1 MKDSYKFLT
10 GFIMT
15 IALIVVDLILF
26 LGDLIGTP
34 MFVIIILMAIVAS
47 ILPVAFFKGTHVEFT
62 AGSIRITAP
71 FVDLDV
77 PYESITSVTSAT
89 SMDYGLRTF
98 GYGGL
103 RYGSG
108 EFTSGSLGP
117 YIRAADSG
125 VPLVII
131 IRTGKRT
138 IAFNLKT
145 VGDTEKVLEELGSRT
160 SCAVTTGL
168 PQSTPE
174 ERRSFRRKRNIAVA
188 FSAVMVVI
196 VLMIVAWAMTV
207 GNVTATL
214 NEDELSIDATMMH
227 ESVSYDEI
235 TYVELRTDVEY
246 GDRIGGLGNGKVLTG
261 NFRNDE
267 FGKYRLAVWR
277 AVEECIVVHT
287 TGKTVVFN
295 LEDGETT
302 RMFYNDLSD
311 RLNGPSIVSSQ
322 IPSLY
327 HLSNTI

>member
-34 MFVIIILMAIVAS
+34 MFMIIILMAIVAS
-47 ILPVAFFKGTHVEFT
+47 VLPVAFFKGTHVEFT
-62 AGSIRITAP
+62 DGSIRITAP

-77 PYESITSVTSAT
+77 SYESITSVTSAT

-125 VPLVII
+125 VPLVIM
-131 IRTGKRT
+131 IRTGKGI

-145 VGDTEKVLEELGSRT
+145 VGDTEKVLGELRSRI

-174 ERRSFRRKRNIAVA
+174 ERRSFKRKRNITMA

-196 VLMIVAWAMTV
+196 VLMIVAWTMTV

-214 NEDELSIDATMMH
+214 DENELSIDATMMH
-227 ESVSYDEI
+227 ASVSYDEI